1 LTSVFVGHGVAV
13 VLQVGV
19 GGAVVTGAQDAHVV
33 VGMQAVRSPAPAHS
47 VNVVINAQELP
58 CGLDSVALV
67 SCGRG
72 AQDSHV
78 DVGMQADRSPAP
90 THVVNVVINAQ
101 ASPGGLGGVALVRC
115 GSGGRSPGLLIGG
128 RPPRLLIGD
137 ALPVL
142 LIRGGPSGLL
152 VGDEP
157 PGLLIRGSDSVVVSH
172 SMVVIQAYWS
182 PLLPQFVAGVIV
194 GQSL

>member
-1 LTSVFVGHGVAV
+1 MTSVLVGHGVAV

-19 GGAVVTGAQDAHVV
+19 GGAVVTL
-33 VGMQAVRSPAPAHS
+33 VR
-47 VNVVINAQELP
+47 
-58 CGLDSVALV
+58 
-67 SCGRG
+67 CGRG

-142 LIRGGPSGLL
+142 LIRGGPSGLIIE
-152 VGDEP
+152 GRP
-157 PGLLIRGSDSVVVSH
+157 PGAGIVACGGSPHDPSLFRTPPGQDSGSFGGSNMDS
-172 SMVVIQAYWS
+172 SMVGQNWSHPKMKLVSTIQVLS
-182 PLLPQFVAGVIV
+182 NI
-194 GQSL
+194 